1 MATQPDTI
9 IYPAEDG
16 SVTESDAHFI
26 QGAELVLALKRFF
39 AGRPD
44 VFVAG
49 NMAVYYVRGN
59 PHKYFGPDV
68 LVAFGAPSLP
78 EGTRQSY
85 LLWEE
90 GVPPAVVIEL
100 TSASTRRE
108 DTVQKPREY
117 AALGVREYYL
127 FDPRGEF
134 LTPRLQ
140 GYHLAANHRYMRL
153 AGDELDS
160 PALGLRLVV
169 REGKLRLFNPAT
181 DTLLPTLNDQ
191 EATLVAQEAEIARL
205 RAELAQLQGR

>member
-1 MATQPDTI
+1 
-9 IYPAEDG
+9 
-16 SVTESDAHFI
+16 
-26 QGAELVLALKRFF
+26 
-39 AGRPD
+39 
-44 VFVAG
+44 
-49 NMAVYYVRGN
+49 
-59 PHKYFGPDV
+59 V
-68 LVAFGAPSLP
+68 LVAFGARALP

-90 GVPPAVVIEL
+90 GVPPAVVVEL

-140 GYHLAANHRYMRL
+140 GYHLAANHRYVRL

-160 PALGLRLVV
+160 PALRLRLVV
-169 REGKLRLFNPAT
+169 REGWLRLLDPAAGA
-181 DTLLPTLNDQ
+181 LLPTLE
-191 EATLVAQEAEIARL
+191 EAEAARVAAEAEIARL
-205 RAELAQLQGR
+205 RAELARLRGEA